1 MMEGKLWKYF
11 SANIHVGNK
20 NYPKFRGEGKFA
32 VGLQFAKKKIM
43 VFLLCIYTR
52 CIFDWHI
59 SFSNCGETQIP
70 YFGSYHVEL
79 LSVEKS

>member
-32 VGLQFAKKKIM
+32 VGLQFTKKKNYGISI
-43 VFLLCIYTR
+43 VHLYSL
-52 CIFDWHI
+52 HI
-59 SFSNCGETQIP
+59 WLTYI
-70 YFGSYHVEL
+70 L
-79 LSVEKS
+79 

>member
-52 CIFDWHI
+52 CIFD
-59 SFSNCGETQIP
+59 
-70 YFGSYHVEL
+70 
-79 LSVEKS
+79 

>member
-32 VGLQFAKKKIM
+32 VGLQFAKKKLWYFYCAFILAAYLIDIYPLATVARPKYRISDPIM
-43 VFLLCIYTR
+43 
-52 CIFDWHI
+52 
-59 SFSNCGETQIP
+59 
-70 YFGSYHVEL
+70 
-79 LSVEKS
+79 